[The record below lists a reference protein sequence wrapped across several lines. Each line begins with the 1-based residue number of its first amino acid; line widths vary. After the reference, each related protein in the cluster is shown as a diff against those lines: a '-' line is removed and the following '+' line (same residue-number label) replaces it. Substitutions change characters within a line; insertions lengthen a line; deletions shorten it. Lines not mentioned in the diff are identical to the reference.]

1 MVLVDQRQELPYL
14 VRLGLTTYRLEVQ
27 PLTSG
32 RTPIDVVASPN
43 TVQLETASLN
53 QPPEIGES
61 DVLEIT
67 VGDPVEEPSWIH
79 RRTVPGMSDTPR
91 GASGSL
97 RRLVSGHGDRQ
108 DDGDVDGEDQEH
120 QAQHHEH
127 SAPRVIEDEDV
138 LEHAGDHHIGEQRPG
153 ADDAERLPVE

>member
-97 RRLVSGHGDRQ
+97 RRLVSGHGEREHDRN
-108 DDGDVDGEDQEH
+108 VDREDQEH
-120 QAQHHEH
+120 QGQHQEDRT
-127 SAPRVIEDEDV
+127 PRVVEEEDV
-138 LEHAGDHHIGEQRPG
+138 LEHAGDHDVGE
-153 ADDAERLPVE
+153 